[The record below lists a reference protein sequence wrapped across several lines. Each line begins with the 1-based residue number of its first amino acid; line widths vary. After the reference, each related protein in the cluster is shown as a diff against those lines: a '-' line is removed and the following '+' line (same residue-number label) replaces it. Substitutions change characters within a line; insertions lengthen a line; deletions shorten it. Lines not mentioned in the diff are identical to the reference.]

1 MRSDQLIEKKN
12 KLTARLKTFDSL
24 AVAFSGGV
32 DSAFLAVAAKEAL
45 GSKMVAL
52 KAVSP
57 IHPQREHRAAL
68 KFAGL
73 FDIPLMVIET
83 EELKVPGFAD
93 NPADRC
99 YLCKR
104 YLMSLMRAQAGKTGF
119 AHVAHGANVD
129 DLGDYRPGFRAT
141 EELGIVAPLVDA
153 GLTKADIRALSRE
166 MGLPTWNRPSM
177 ACLASRIPYGRP
189 LSARILTRVAEA
201 ENVLYDLGVETCRVR
216 HHGNVARI
224 EIDPG
229 GIPRLAEKS
238 IRDILVKKLRA
249 IGYDHICLDLEG
261 YVQGSLNRNLGERGH

>member
-1 MRSDQLIEKKN
+1 MEKKN
-12 KLTARLKTFDSL
+12 KLAARLKTFDSL

-45 GSKMVAL
+45 GSKMVAF

-68 KFAGL
+68 KFAGSL
-73 FDIPLMVIET
+73 DIPLVVIET

-99 YLCKR
+99 YLCKH
-104 YLMSLMRAQAGKTGF
+104 YLMSLMTKQAGEMGF
-119 AHVAHGANVD
+119 AHIAHGANMD
-129 DLGDYRPGFRAT
+129 DLGDYRPGFKAT
-141 EELGIVAPLVDA
+141 EELDIAAPLIDA
-153 GLTKADIRALSRE
+153 GLTKKDIRTLSRQ

-177 ACLASRIPYGRP
+177 ACLASRIPYGTP
-189 LSARILTRVAEA
+189 LSVQVLAMVEKS
-201 ENVLYDLGVETCRVR
+201 ESVLYDVGVETCRVR

-224 EIDPG
+224 EISPDE
-229 GIPRLAEKS
+229 IPRLAERKV
-238 IRDILVKKLRA
+238 RGMVAKKLRV

-261 YVQGSLNRNLGERGH
+261 YAQGSLNRELEKRDQ